1 MPCRREVTVSNDTP
15 ANPAEI
21 RAEIART
28 RSDLADTV
36 EALAAKLDV
45 KAQIGS
51 RVSSA
56 KDQMRLRAARAGNAV
71 SDSADRFRDRVAR
84 QLGTGRH
91 ASVVRDSLPPGEADW
106 ETGTISGALFAEE
119 RRRQTRT
126 QAIAAAGAAAVAL
139 LALAV
144 WLVRRRQQDDP

>member
-1 MPCRREVTVSNDTP
+1 MPYRREVTVSNDTP

-28 RSDLADTV
+28 RSDLADTI

-51 RVSSA
+51 RVSTA
-56 KDQMRLRAARAGNAV
+56 KDRMRVRAARAGNAV
-71 SDSADRFRDRVAR
+71 SDSADRVRDRIAR
-84 QLGTGRH
+84 QLSPGRH
-91 ASVVRDSLPPGEADW
+91 ASVVRDSLPPGDAEAFYDEQW
-106 ETGTISGALFAEE
+106 
-119 RRRQTRT
+119 RRQART

-144 WLVRRRQQDDP
+144 WLVRRRREDDP